1 MVGRFFKNITYMS
14 FGTFFQFF
22 IAFLSTAIYI
32 RVIGTSG
39 YAILGIVFS
48 LINIFI
54 QLDMPFKLTLV
65 KHNLDYYGKQKDKFE
80 LMFSTLY
87 SSILISNLIILPLLF
102 LLSIFLSI
110 IVYKDSSL
118 IPFYSIAILVLIMN
132 RVNIFLKHFLRA
144 NRNEIIIQKSYI
156 PAITLEF
163 LSSVTLLLVFNL
175 GVMSI
180 FIGALLRN
188 LLEYFL
194 LRYYSGG
201 LIKHR
206 AYFSLELFANTFRKH
221 IFHNHIQNILYDLML
236 YGGLFVSTFY
246 LNVTSLGIL
255 TIIISILRK
264 FRELFFPLSIHLWP
278 IFSYAILKKM
288 HGKIKEIIKNITFL
302 LIVFNIIIALFLL
315 LIGKPLYSLY
325 FGSKM
330 NGTYFL
336 FLLMMFGILLNTSLN
351 AVRNYF
357 FVLDIKLLNKINIV
371 LITIFFIA
379 LIPIIKAL
387 GILGMAL
394 AFFAINI
401 IKLPIMYFFLYEKHG
416 KVIDNDT
423 FMLFIILIVSMA
435 VTLLIHGNNL
445 SFVLIILPSIL
456 ILLLGFLLNIK
467 KIIKMIKFIVFEI

>member
-1 MVGRFFKNITYMS
+1 
-14 FGTFFQFF
+14 
-22 IAFLSTAIYI
+22 
-32 RVIGTSG
+32 
-39 YAILGIVFS
+39 
-48 LINIFI
+48 
-54 QLDMPFKLTLV
+54 
-65 KHNLDYYGKQKDKFE
+65 
-80 LMFSTLY
+80 
-87 SSILISNLIILPLLF
+87 
-102 LLSIFLSI
+102 
-110 IVYKDSSL
+110 
-118 IPFYSIAILVLIMN
+118 
-132 RVNIFLKHFLRA
+132 
-144 NRNEIIIQKSYI
+144 
-156 PAITLEF
+156 
-163 LSSVTLLLVFNL
+163 
-175 GVMSI
+175 
-180 FIGALLRN
+180 
-188 LLEYFL
+188 

-394 AFFAINI
+394 EFFAINI

>member
-1 MVGRFFKNITYMS
+1 M
-14 FGTFFQFF
+14 
-22 IAFLSTAIYI
+22 
-32 RVIGTSG
+32 
-39 YAILGIVFS
+39 
-48 LINIFI
+48 
-54 QLDMPFKLTLV
+54 
-65 KHNLDYYGKQKDKFE
+65 
-80 LMFSTLY
+80 
-87 SSILISNLIILPLLF
+87 
-102 LLSIFLSI
+102 
-110 IVYKDSSL
+110 
-118 IPFYSIAILVLIMN
+118 
-132 RVNIFLKHFLRA
+132 
-144 NRNEIIIQKSYI
+144 
-156 PAITLEF
+156 
-163 LSSVTLLLVFNL
+163 
-175 GVMSI
+175 
-180 FIGALLRN
+180 
-188 LLEYFL
+188 
-194 LRYYSGG
+194 
-201 LIKHR
+201 
-206 AYFSLELFANTFRKH
+206 
-221 IFHNHIQNILYDLML
+221 
-236 YGGLFVSTFY
+236 STFY

-394 AFFAINI
+394 EFFAINI